1 MRRNLLLVAALPSLA
16 AEELFS
22 TAQCDTWAYMAGCPE
37 GRVAVQNECW
47 LLSSPDAPSCGEACG
62 GDAFVDVAGTQ
73 ARGSQTEVVGCL
85 EHGFLDGRHIR
96 AQHLHLIPQQMNE
109 LNRPCAGVYSYE
121 PLIDTWHC
129 YTWYA
134 RRNSAQ
140 FCAILR
146 NSAGLAQILR
156 TVGVSDRGAHRAATG
171 TRRYTKRST
180 SPRAQFTCRPTS
192 ECRVSAPGR
201 HRRRRRRRRRI
212 GRWRRG

>member
-1 MRRNLLLVAALPSLA
+1 MHRALLLVAALPALA

-134 RRNSAQ
+134 TLRNSEQ
-140 FCAILR
+140 FSAILR
-146 NSAGLAQILR
+146 DSRKFCAPSASPTAVRTAMPQVLAASR
-156 TVGVSDRGAHRAATG
+156 GGAH
-171 TRRYTKRST
+171 
-180 SPRAQFTCRPTS
+180 PRGLNPRTN
-192 ECRVSAPGR
+192 
-201 HRRRRRRRRRI
+201 
-212 GRWRRG
+212 

>member
-1 MRRNLLLVAALPSLA
+1 MRGALLLVAALPALA

-134 RRNSAQ
+134 ILRTSAALAQ
-140 FCAILR
+140 FCAP
-146 NSAGLAQILR
+146 SASPTAVRTAIPQVLAASR
-156 TVGVSDRGAHRAATG
+156 GGAH
-171 TRRYTKRST
+171 
-180 SPRAQFTCRPTS
+180 PRGLNPRTN
-192 ECRVSAPGR
+192 
-201 HRRRRRRRRRI
+201 
-212 GRWRRG
+212 

>member
-1 MRRNLLLVAALPSLA
+1 MRRALLLVAALPALA

-140 FCAILR
+140 FSAILR
-146 NSAGLAQILR
+146 DPRKFCASASPTAVRTAIPQVLAAPR
-156 TVGVSDRGAHRAATG
+156 GGAH
-171 TRRYTKRST
+171 
-180 SPRAQFTCRPTS
+180 PRGLNPRTN
-192 ECRVSAPGR
+192 
-201 HRRRRRRRRRI
+201 
-212 GRWRRG
+212 